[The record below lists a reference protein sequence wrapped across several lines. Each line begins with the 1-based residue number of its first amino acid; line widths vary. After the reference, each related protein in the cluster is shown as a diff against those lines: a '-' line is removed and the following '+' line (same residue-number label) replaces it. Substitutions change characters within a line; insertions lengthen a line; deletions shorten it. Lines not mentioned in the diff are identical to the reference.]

1 MTNLRPNPAFYLNHD
16 NKTVT
21 ADMETKLTL
30 PKLTNT
36 KGATVSHDRIEQF
49 QTAFRGQVIY
59 PDDFGYETARKIWN
73 ASIDKHPGM
82 IVRCSGVADVV
93 AAVNFARE
101 NELLVAVRGG
111 GHNVS
116 GKALCDDGIVID
128 LSGMKGIHVDA
139 KNHTAR
145 VQGGA
150 TLGDVDRETHVFGL
164 AVPAGIISK
173 TGIGGLT
180 LGGGVGWLVRKY
192 GLSCDNVLSFDIVTA
207 DGEPRVASANEN
219 EDLFWALRGGGG
231 NFGVVTSFE
240 FRVHLVR
247 TVLGGMVIYP
257 RDHAVEVLQFYRDF
271 TRSAPEELTAYA
283 ALLHTPDGIPAVA
296 VIACYCGDLTD
307 GEKVFKSLRTFGS
320 PMVDAIQP
328 MPFPQMQTSL
338 DAAFPS
344 GNYNYW
350 KSTFLREFSDDA
362 IIVLVEH
369 ANRATSPLSAVV
381 IEYYG
386 GVASRVGVSETAFAQ
401 RQAQYSVLS
410 LAQWIDPGESHR
422 HVEWARSLADSMR
435 PFSSG
440 AYFLNYLGEEGEDTI
455 KAAFGSNYD
464 RLMAVKKKYDPRN
477 FFCLNQNIRP
487 EV

>member
-1 MTNLRPNPAFYLNHD
+1 MT
-16 NKTVT
+16 
-21 ADMETKLTL
+21 TKLITANMEEDL
-30 PKLTNT
+30 TPPKLTNT
-36 KGATVSHDRIEQF
+36 KGAAVNHDRIERF
-49 QTAFRGQVIY
+49 QTAFRGEVIQ
-59 PDDFGYETARKIWN
+59 PDDFGYETARTIWN
-73 ASIDKHPGM
+73 ASIDKHPG
-82 IVRCSGVADVV
+82 IIARCSGVADVV

-116 GKALCDDGIVID
+116 GKALCDGGIVID

-192 GLSCDNVLSFDIVTA
+192 GLTCDNVLSFDIVTA
-207 DGEPRVASANEN
+207 DGESRVASANEN

-231 NFGVVTSFE
+231 NFGIVTSFE
-240 FRVHLVR
+240 FRVHPVS
-247 TVLGGMVIYP
+247 TVLGGLIMYP
-257 RDHAVEVLQFYRDF
+257 RDRAVEVLRFYRDF
-271 TRSAPEELTAYA
+271 TQSAPEELTAYV

-296 VIACYCGDLTD
+296 VIACYCGDVSK
-307 GEKVFKSLRTFGS
+307 GEQVFKSLRSFRS
-320 PMVDAIQP
+320 PMADVIQP
-328 MPFPQMQTSL
+328 MPFPQMQTLL
-338 DAAFPS
+338 DAAFPG
-344 GNYNYW
+344 GNQNYW
-350 KSTFLREFSDDA
+350 KSTFLRGLSDDA
-362 IIVLVEH
+362 IAVLVEH
-369 ANRATSPLSAVV
+369 ANRATSPLSGVV
-381 IEYYG
+381 VEYYG

-401 RQAQYSVLS
+401 RQAQYSVLI
-410 LAQWIDPGESHR
+410 LAQWVDPGESQCHI
-422 HVEWARSLADSMR
+422 EWARGLADSMR

-440 AYFLNYLGEEGEDTI
+440 AYFLNYLGEEGKDTI
-455 KAAFGSNYD
+455 KAAFGPNYD
-464 RLMAVKKKYDPRN
+464 RLMAVKKKYDPKN
-477 FFCLNQNIRP
+477 FFSLNQNIKP

>member
-1 MTNLRPNPAFYLNHD
+1 MEE
-16 NKTVT
+16 NKTLC
-21 ADMETKLTL
+21 ELK
-30 PKLTNT
+30 NT
-36 KGATVSHDRIEQF
+36 KGMVVGYDRIERF
-49 QTAFRGQVIY
+49 QAAFRGEVIQ
-59 PDDFGYETARKIWN
+59 PGDSGYETARKIWN
-73 ASIDKHPGM
+73 ASIDKHPG
-82 IVRCSGVADVV
+82 IIARCSGVADVV

-101 NELLVAVRGG
+101 NDLLVAVRGG
-111 GHNVS
+111 GHNVA

-192 GLSCDNVLSFDIVTA
+192 GLTCDNVLSFDIVTA

-240 FRVHLVR
+240 FRVHPVS
-247 TVLGGMVIYP
+247 TVLGGVIMYP
-257 RDHAVEVLQFYRDF
+257 RDRAVEVLRFYRDF
-271 TRSAPEELTAYA
+271 TQSAPEELTAYV

-296 VIACYCGDLTD
+296 IIACYCGDLTE
-307 GEKVFKSLRTFGS
+307 GEKVFRSLRTFSS
-320 PMVDAIQP
+320 PMVDMIQP
-328 MPFPQMQTSL
+328 MPFPQMQTLL
-338 DAAFPS
+338 DGAFPDS
-344 GNYNYW
+344 NYNYW
-350 KSTFLREFSDDA
+350 KSTFLRELSDDA
-362 IIVLVEH
+362 LVVLVEH
-369 ANRATSPLSAVV
+369 ANRSTSPLTGVV

-386 GVASRVGVSETAFAQ
+386 GAASRVGVSETAFAQ
-401 RQAQYSVLS
+401 RQAQYSLIF
-410 LAQWIDPGESHR
+410 LAQWTNPGESQLHI
-422 HVEWARSLADSMR
+422 EWARALADSIR

-440 AYFLNYLGEEGEDTI
+440 AYYLNYLGEEGEDTI
-455 KAAFGSNYD
+455 KAAFGLNYD
-464 RLMAVKKKYDPRN
+464 RLMTVKKKYDPEN
-477 FFCLNQNIRP
+477 FFCLNQNIKP
-487 EV
+487 

>member
-1 MTNLRPNPAFYLNHD
+1 MQENKALCELR
-16 NKTVT
+16 
-21 ADMETKLTL
+21 
-30 PKLTNT
+30 NT
-36 KGATVSHDRIEQF
+36 KGIVVGQDRIERF
-49 QTAFRGQVIY
+49 QAAFRGEVIQ
-59 PDDFGYETARKIWN
+59 PTDSGYEKARKIWN
-73 ASIDKHPGM
+73 ANIDKHPG
-82 IVRCSGVADVV
+82 IIARCAGLADVI

-101 NELLVAVRGG
+101 NELLVAVHGG

-116 GKALCDDGIVID
+116 GKALCDDGIVIN

-139 KNHTAR
+139 KNRTAR

-150 TLGDVDRETHVFGL
+150 TLGDLDRETHVFGL

-173 TGIGGLT
+173 TGIAGLA

-192 GLSCDNVLSFDIVTA
+192 GLTCDNVRSFDIVTS
-207 DGEPRVASANEN
+207 DGKPRVASANEN

-240 FRVHLVR
+240 FRVHPVS
-247 TVLGGMVIYP
+247 TVLGGLVMYP
-257 RDHAVEVLQFYRDF
+257 RDRAVEVLRFYRDF
-271 TRSAPEELTAYA
+271 TQSAPEELTAYV

-296 VIACYCGDLTD
+296 VIACYCGDVTE
-307 GEKVFKSLRTFGS
+307 GEKVFTPLRTFGS
-320 PMVDAIQP
+320 PMVEVIQP
-328 MPFPQMQTSL
+328 MPFPQMQTFL
-338 DAAFPS
+338 DAGFPQ
-344 GNYNYW
+344 GNHNYW

-362 IIVLVEH
+362 IVDLVEH

-401 RQAQYSVLS
+401 RQARYNVLI
-410 LAQWIDPGESHR
+410 LAQWLDPRESQR
-422 HVEWARSLADSMR
+422 HIEWARRLADSMR
-435 PFSSG
+435 PFSSS

-455 KAAFGSNYD
+455 KAAFGPNYD
-464 RLMAVKKKYDPRN
+464 RLMAVKKKYDPEN
-477 FFCLNQNIRP
+477 FFCLNQNIKP